1 MPASRSPSQVDFI
14 RLLATTL
21 GLKGAAFAKKIGKT
35 SANTAAYLGGSKT
48 PGNKVL
54 FSALR
59 HAFEWDVEPL
69 FELEEIDS
77 AKKLPG
83 LPSIYTLYDTSGSAI
98 YVGQATNLKQEVGQA
113 RQREMNFA
121 VRLGPN
127 LAKKEHR
134 KYKIVAKHFSAYH
147 VPSARMRHNL
157 EALLLRSFP
166 NRLTMTKW
174 EFSASIAGYNL
185 WINPPN
191 PPHLAP
197 VPARIPQCCASPA
210 SRRDGAPGRR

>member
-166 NRLTMTKW
+166 NQSHNDKMGIFR
-174 EFSASIAGYNL
+174 
-185 WINPPN
+185 
-191 PPHLAP
+191 
-197 VPARIPQCCASPA
+197 
-210 SRRDGAPGRR
+210 